1 VSADVPATG
10 RASRRLAS
18 AAVLVCL
25 EAVALLAVAVSVLVS
40 ASGSRAVLD
49 LTTSLF
55 FVACAGALLA
65 CARGLW
71 RSRAWARGP
80 VVFAQLIQFLLAWS
94 FYSGSTRP
102 VAMLLVGVAVL
113 VLALVLSPASTRAL
127 GLDPPEH

>member
-1 VSADVPATG
+1 MPATG
-10 RASRRLAS
+10 PASRRLAC

-25 EAVALLAVAVSVLVS
+25 EAVTLLAIAVSVVAS
-40 ASGSRAVLD
+40 ASGGRAVLD
-49 LTTSLF
+49 LTTSMF

-80 VVFAQLIQFLLAWS
+80 VVFAQLIQFLIAWS

-102 VAMLLVGVAVL
+102 VSSRARVGA
-113 VLALVLSPASTRAL
+113 P
-127 GLDPPEH
+127 LDG